1 MRVVE
6 PGQIEDHGGEPRE
19 EALSASGEKPTV
31 AVAGATGFLGTELAV
46 SLSEHYRLVGLTRG
60 SRTSLDNYDE
70 VRQVDLMSRK
80 AANKALVG
88 VDHALYLVH
97 SMMPSARLVQA
108 NFRDL
113 DAICA
118 DNFARAAA
126 QQGVQKIIYVGGLQ
140 PVGSQRSEHLE
151 SRLEVE
157 EILGAYGVQ
166 VVVLRAGLV
175 VGGKGSSF
183 QILTRLVRRL
193 PVMVC
198 PSWTRTKTQP
208 VALPDVVWALEEG
221 LKLADGEN
229 RVFDLGGAEPLSYR
243 ELMSETAELMGKK
256 RLMIPVPLVSPG
268 LSRLWVTLV
277 TGAPRGL
284 VGPLVESLRHEM
296 LARESE
302 DVRLPNEPGTSIRD
316 MLEAA
321 LQEERESSMESPRA
335 FQPPPKK
342 KQAARVLS
350 VQRMTLPEGADAE
363 WAAQQYGEWLPRL
376 MGGLMP
382 IHVVNEE
389 PLVRFH
395 LFKGG
400 PVLLRLERL
409 PEVGASDRQV
419 YRVRGG
425 LLAKSDTWGRLE
437 FRQVLDEQTLIV
449 AVHDFEPRLP
459 WWIYRSTQA
468 VFHAWIMRRFTRYL
482 LRHPRVE
489 LERASA

>member
-1 MRVVE
+1 MR
-6 PGQIEDHGGEPRE
+6 Q
-19 EALSASGEKPTV
+19 A
-31 AVAGATGFLGTELAV
+31 FWGTELAV
-46 SLSEHYRLVGLTRG
+46 SLSRDFRLVGLTRG
-60 SRTSLDNYDE
+60 SRTALENYDE

-80 AANKALVG
+80 AASKALIG
-88 VDHALYLVH
+88 VDYALYLVH

-126 QQGVQKIIYVGGLQ
+126 QRGVRRIVYVGGLQ
-140 PVGSQRSEHLE
+140 PMGTQNSEHLE

-157 EILGAYGVQ
+157 RILGAYGVQ

-208 VALPDVVWALEEG
+208 VAVPDVVWAIDES
-221 LKLADGEN
+221 LKLPGDES
-229 RVFDLGGAEPLSYR
+229 RVFDLGGAQPLSYR
-243 ELMSETAELMGKK
+243 ELMTQTAELMGKK
-256 RLMIPVPLVSPG
+256 RIMIPVPLVSPG
-268 LSRLWVTLV
+268 LSRLWVSLV

-296 LARESE
+296 LARDEE
-302 DVRLPNEPGTSIRD
+302 ELRLPDEPGTPIQA
-316 MLEAA
+316 MLQAA
-321 LQEERESSMESPRA
+321 LAEEREGVSQAPRA
-335 FQPPPKK
+335 FQPAPKK

-363 WAAQQYGEWLPRL
+363 WAAEEYGEWLPRM

-382 IHVVNEE
+382 IHVVNDE
-389 PLVRFH
+389 PMVRFH
-395 LFKGG
+395 LFRGG

-437 FRQVLDEQTLIV
+437 FRQVVDDRTLIV

-468 VFHAWIMRRFTRYL
+468 VFHAWIMRRFSRYL
-482 LRHPRVE
+482 RRHPRVE
-489 LERASA
+489 RADAQA

>member
-1 MRVVE
+1 MNE
-6 PGQIEDHGGEPRE
+6 
-19 EALSASGEKPTV
+19 SGKKPTV
-31 AVAGATGFLGTELAV
+31 AVAGATGFLGTELATA
-46 SLSEHYRLVGLTRG
+46 LSNDFRLVGLTRG
-60 SRTSLDNYDE
+60 SRTSLANYDE

-80 AANKALVG
+80 AASKSLIG
-88 VDHALYLVH
+88 VEYALYLVH

-126 QQGVQKIIYVGGLQ
+126 QQGVRRIVYVGGLQ
-140 PVGSQRSEHLE
+140 PSGSQGSEHLE

-157 EILGAYGVQ
+157 KILGAYGVQ

-208 VALPDVVWALEEG
+208 VALPDVVWALDQS
-221 LKLADGEN
+221 LKITGQEN
-229 RVFDLGGAEPLSYR
+229 RVFDLGGADPLSYR
-243 ELMSETAELMGKK
+243 ELMAETAALMGKK
-256 RLMIPVPLVSPG
+256 RLMIPVPFVSPG
-268 LSRLWVTLV
+268 LSRLWVSLV

-296 LARESE
+296 LAREDE
-302 DVRLPNEPGTSIRD
+302 EVRLPGEPGTAIRD
-316 MLEAA
+316 MLQAA
-321 LQEERESSMESPRA
+321 LKEEREGVRQAPRA
-335 FQPPPKK
+335 FQPAPKK

-350 VQRMTLPEGADAE
+350 VQRMILPGGANAE
-363 WAAQQYGEWLPRL
+363 WAAQEYGEWLPRM

-389 PLVRFH
+389 PMVRFH

-409 PEVGASDRQV
+409 REVGARDRQV

-437 FRQVLDEQTLIV
+437 FRQLLDERTLIV

-482 LRHPRVE
+482 RKHPRVE
-489 LERASA
+489 LSPASV